1 MAIKSRFARN
11 VGIVVIS
18 VPMLLYGAS
27 SFDNTAEGQPVV
39 QVGDRSVDRAAF
51 DRQIELS
58 IESQAEIYGNDTVQS
73 EEFRNFL
80 ANQLMTSFAQ
90 DLLLQERVDELGM
103 HPVDDEVLELIHSD
117 ERFQVDGEYSPEV
130 FQAEIANKRYYLRE
144 LRARLGRRKLDQAFS
159 GAEIVTEQITDGLV
173 SYLNERRIARMLE
186 FPLEFAAD
194 QEPVSEDDLQAYY
207 DENIE
212 GFVTPNRVRY
222 EYIEVTPDLFEAE
235 VTVDEEALKEA
246 QEQRAVRAEA
256 SEERQL
262 GLIALDSAADAE
274 SARGQLD
281 SGGDFEE
288 LARELSTDAGSS
300 DAGGDIGLLARAD
313 IGEAFSSQVFDAA
326 VGDVVGP
333 FESDGQWLIFKVK
346 GLIGGHVE
354 DFEEARE
361 QLVAEVKKER
371 IEALV
376 SDKATELEDATFE
389 AFDRLDTVAEDLGL
403 ELETTDWLSEETVVS
418 SFPAPFN
425 ELEVINE
432 VFLSEFVEGG
442 LNSDLLHHSDGHYL
456 VARTIEYD
464 QSRQQTLAEVRDE
477 IRDTLRKQEALIAQF
492 EKLTKQIEAQRSGE
506 IVPEL
511 PFAEQA
517 AVTVSLGDELS
528 EDLTERQRVLVFSV
542 EDSEDAGMPAYALDY
557 DRELEKVYL
566 IRLEEIL
573 PGETGEDDVQE
584 AINAQANFSS
594 GLLLLG
600 YIGELESI
608 YGVKLYAYD
617 AAPDSS

>member
-1 MAIKSRFARN
+1 M
-11 VGIVVIS
+11 GIVVIA

-39 QVGDRSVDRAAF
+39 QVGDRSVDRATF
-51 DRQIELS
+51 DRQIEIS

-73 EEFRNFL
+73 DEFRNFL
-80 ANQLMTSFAQ
+80 TQQLVTSFAQ
-90 DLLLQERVDELGM
+90 DLLLQERVEELGIL
-103 HPVDDEVLELIHSD
+103 PVDGEVLELIHSD

-194 QEPVSEDDLQAYY
+194 QEPISENDLQAYY

-212 GFVTPNRVRY
+212 AFATPNRVRY
-222 EYIEVTPDLFEAE
+222 EYIEVTPDQFEDQ

-246 QEQRAVRAEA
+246 QEQRSVRAEA

-274 SARGQLD
+274 KARGQLD
-281 SGGDFEE
+281 SGGVFEE
-288 LARELSTDAGSS
+288 LARELSTDAGSRE
-300 DAGGDIGLLARAD
+300 AGGDIGLLARAD
-313 IGEAFSSQVFDAA
+313 IDEAFSSQVFDAA

-361 QLVAEVKKER
+361 QLVAKVKKER

-376 SDKATELEDATFE
+376 SDKATELEEASFE

-403 ELETTDWLSEETVVS
+403 TLDTTDWLSEETVVS
-418 SFPAPFN
+418 DFPAPFN
-425 ELEVINE
+425 ELDVINE
-432 VFLSEFVEGG
+432 VFLAEFVEGG

-456 VARTIEYD
+456 VARTVEYD
-464 QSRQQTLAEVRDE
+464 QSRQQTFAEVSDE

-492 EKLTKQIEAQRSGE
+492 EKITSLIEKQRSGE
-506 IVPEL
+506 IVLEL
-511 PFAEQA
+511 PFAEQE
-517 AVTVSLGDELS
+517 AVTVSLSDELS
-528 EDLTERQRVLVFSV
+528 EDLTERQRALVFSV
-542 EDSEDAGMPAYALDY
+542 EDTEDEGMPAYAFDY
-557 DRELEKVYL
+557 DRELEKVNL

-573 PGETGEDDVQE
+573 PGETGEDDVQA

-608 YGVKLYAYD
+608 YGVKIFAYD
-617 AAPDSS
+617 AEPDPS